1 MRHRRQ
7 RHRFRGFATSVVI
20 VLILLA
26 GLWGAGFFLFLDRIP
41 RDGAAG
47 ATGPKADAIVVLTGG
62 GGRLEMG
69 LRMLDRG
76 EAVKLFVSGVDPGVD
91 KTALLQNR
99 QIDDATLACC
109 IALGHSAND
118 TFGNATETARWMASE
133 GFSSLYIVTAN
144 YHMPRSLVEFRA
156 ALPEAQ
162 LVPRVVHPNNVH
174 LEDWWRWPGTI
185 RLLAAEYT
193 KYLATRARTQLTP

>member
-1 MRHRRQ
+1 MRHRRK
-7 RHRFRGFATSVVI
+7 RRRFRGLATIAVI

-26 GLWGAGFFLFLDRIP
+26 GLWIAGFFFFLDKIP
-41 RDGAAG
+41 RDRAAN
-47 ATGPKADAIVVLTGG
+47 ATAAKADAIVVLTGG

-69 LRMLDRG
+69 LRLLNRG
-76 EAVKLFVSGVDPGVD
+76 DAAKLFISGVDPGVD

-99 QIDDATLACC
+99 QIDAAIVDCC
-109 IALGHSAND
+109 IALGYSAND
-118 TFGNATETARWMASE
+118 TFGNAAETARWMASD

-144 YHMPRSLVEFRA
+144 YHMPRSMVEFRA
-156 ALPEAQ
+156 AMPQAELSPQ
-162 LVPRVVHPNNVH
+162 VVHPNNVH

-193 KYLATRARTQLTP
+193 KYLATRVRVQLTP

>member
-1 MRHRRQ
+1 MRHRRK
-7 RHRFRGFATSVVI
+7 RHRLRGFVTKVVI

-26 GLWGAGFFLFLDRIP
+26 ALWGTGFFLFLDKIP
-41 RDGAAG
+41 RGRAA
-47 ATGPKADAIVVLTGG
+47 AEPDPKVDAIVVLTGG
-62 GGRLEMG
+62 GGRLELG
-69 LRMLDRG
+69 LRLLSSG
-76 EAVKLFVSGVDPGVD
+76 EAAKLFISGVDPGVD
-91 KTALLQNR
+91 KTALLQGR
-99 QIDDATLACC
+99 QIDAATLDCC
-109 IALGHSAND
+109 ITLGHSAND

-133 GFSSLYIVTAN
+133 GYTSLYIVTAN

-174 LEDWWRWPGTI
+174 LDDWWRWPGTI

-193 KYLATRARTQLTP
+193 KYLATRARTQLIP